1 MAHRSGN
8 GLILA
13 GTILTVIGIAIVLLK
28 VWHIPEYWIPLM
40 VGLGLLLLGLVR
52 RVTSTGRRDD
62 VSRDDRR

>member
-40 VGLGLLLLGLVR
+40 VGMGLLLLGLVR
-52 RVTSTGRRDD
+52 RLTSAGPRDSA
-62 VSRDDRR
+62 SRDDRR

>member
-40 VGLGLLLLGLVR
+40 VGMGLLLLGLVR
-52 RVTSTGRRDD
+52 RLTAADPRD
-62 VSRDDRR
+62 SPPRDDRR